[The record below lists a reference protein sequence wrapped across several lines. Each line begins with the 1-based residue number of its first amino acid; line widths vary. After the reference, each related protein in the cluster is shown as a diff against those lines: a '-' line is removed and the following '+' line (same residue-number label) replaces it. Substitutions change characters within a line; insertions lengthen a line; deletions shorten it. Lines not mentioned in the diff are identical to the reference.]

1 MSETRT
7 IPKLTLTG
15 GIARRTATCEEG
27 CSFIEFE
34 VDWLAGEEVDYCVV
48 CDTAIEEGWLC
59 LDGGEVYC
67 HDHVEVIEDE
77 ENQ

>member
-1 MSETRT
+1 MMMVM

-15 GIARRTATCEEG
+15 GTARRTATCEEN

-34 VDWLAGEEVDYCVV
+34 VDWLAGEDVDFCTV
-48 CDTAIEEGWLC
+48 CELAIETGWLC
-59 LDGGEVYC
+59 LDGGNVYC
-67 HDHVEVIEDE
+67 HEQVEVIKDA